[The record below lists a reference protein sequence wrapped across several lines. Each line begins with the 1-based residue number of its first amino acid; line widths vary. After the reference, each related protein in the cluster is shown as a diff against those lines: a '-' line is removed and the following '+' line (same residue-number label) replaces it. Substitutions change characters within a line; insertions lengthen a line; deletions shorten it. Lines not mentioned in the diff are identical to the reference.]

1 MADATT
7 LKFEPFGSAVDPEFW
22 HIFEKKKLHE
32 YKLDNSPKEI
42 FGTYQ
47 IGGQYAEI
55 KARIRIG
62 NEAYNAHQT
71 YVKVPYS
78 IFII

>member
-1 MADATT
+1 MFFNSQHFQISKQLVDLVVV
-7 LKFEPFGSAVDPEFW
+7 LKLHCKLKHFW
-22 HIFEKKKLHE
+22 HIFEKKKLHD
-32 YKLDNSPKEI
+32 YKLDNTPKAI

-71 YVKVPYS
+71 
-78 IFII
+78 